1 MSGTGGPVPNGI
13 ICEQLDTNAH
23 KVLTKSCPFIYVHIA
38 QVIALYLQPF
48 KSNFI
53 LVLVKFMCLISADF
67 LRLKSND

>member
-1 MSGTGGPVPNGI
+1 MPNGI

-53 LVLVKFMCLISADF
+53 LDIGQIHVL
-67 LRLKSND
+67 N